1 MITQLEHDCM
11 SVFEKVF
18 PVSVREEIVSLM
30 KEAYRT
36 RDRWMNESDDFLES
50 KIGAKDLPAH
60 LLRAAIENAARSY
73 CNNGRLPFKFSVIG
87 NSAKNCHHV
96 ELVLNDYKIYFV
108 RAAFETESQA

>member
-36 RDRWMNESDDFLES
+36 RDRWMNESDDL
-50 KIGAKDLPAH
+50 K
-60 LLRAAIENAARSY
+60 
-73 CNNGRLPFKFSVIG
+73 
-87 NSAKNCHHV
+87 
-96 ELVLNDYKIYFV
+96 LVLKTCLRICYAPQLRMQHDLTVIMVVYRLSFL
-108 RAAFETESQA
+108 